1 MPKLTKSQQKVYDY
15 LVGRTD
21 DGTAPSVREIC
32 EATGFKSTS
41 TVHAH
46 LNSLEKLGL
55 INRKSGCTRAIR
67 VLGEEKTPKTAAVP
81 IIGTVTAGLPIYAY
95 EDNLGYVAVD
105 ESIKRGRE
113 LFALKVKGDSMINAG
128 ILNGDTAVFV
138 RQSAAEN
145 GDIVAALLGEE
156 ATVKRF
162 YKDKDVVRLQP
173 ENPLYEPIISDDV
186 QILGKIVTLVRNYD

>member
-21 DGTAPSVREIC
+21 DGAAPSVREIC
-32 EATGFKSTS
+32 DATGFKSTS

-46 LNSLEKLGL
+46 LNTLEKLGL
-55 INRKSGCTRAIR
+55 ISRKSGCTRAIR
-67 VLGEEKTPKTAAVP
+67 VLNQDKPPKTAAVP

-95 EDNLGYVAVD
+95 EDYLGYVAVD
-105 ESIKRGRE
+105 ESLKRGRE

-145 GDIVAALLGEE
+145 GDIVAALLGDE

-162 YKDKDVVRLQP
+162 YKEENGIRLQP
-173 ENPLYEPIISDDV
+173 ENSLYEPIISDDV
-186 QILGKIVTLVRNYD
+186 QILGKIVTLVRNYE